1 MDLLDKF
8 IGSLLGAAVGD
19 ALGMPLEGFSSLEIQ
34 RAFGRVVDMLP
45 APEHHFHHGLQ
56 AGQYTDDTE
65 ETLILAE
72 SIIEAQGFSGDAFAE
87 HLMRWGSK
95 WILDE
100 RLNRGV
106 GITTRS
112 AIENMLSGK
121 PWQDAGVSI
130 ETCGAAMRA
139 APIGLVYHWDLS
151 MVARYS
157 ELQSIVTHRSRA
169 ARAGAVALAVGVALS
184 LLDLPRMKIL
194 EVSTE
199 IASRISPELGRK
211 LEEVQVFLQSD
222 RDPSDALELLGTSP
236 SVHDAVPSAFYCFVR
251 LDPEDALVEA
261 VNAGGDTDSVASM
274 AGALAGAR
282 YGTSWIPQRWLSHLE
297 NRDRI
302 EEMGRDLGRLSLRL
316 SGRV

>member
-8 IGSLLGAAVGD
+8 IGCLLGSALGD
-19 ALGMPLEGFSSLEIQ
+19 ALGMPLEGLSALEIQ
-34 RAFGRVVDMLP
+34 RSFGRVVEMLP
-45 APEHHFHHGLQ
+45 APDHHFHHGLQ

-65 ETLILAE
+65 ETIILAE
-72 SIIEAQGFSGDAFAE
+72 SLLEAQGFSGDLFAE
-87 HLMRWGSK
+87 RLVRWGST

-100 RLNRGV
+100 RLDRGV

-121 PWQDAGVSI
+121 PWQDAGVDI

-151 MVARYS
+151 MVSRYS
-157 ELQSIVTHRSRA
+157 ELQSIVTHRSRG
-169 ARAGAVALAVGVALS
+169 ARAGAVAVAVGVALS

-194 EVSTE
+194 EISTD

-211 LEEVQVFLQSD
+211 MDEVRIFLESD
-222 RDPSDALELLGTSP
+222 RDPSDVLELLGTSP

-274 AGALAGAR
+274 AGVLAGAR
-282 YGTSWIPQRWLSHLE
+282 YGTSWMPERWLSHLE

-302 EEMGRDLGRLSLRL
+302 EELGRELGQLSLRI

>member
-8 IGSLLGAAVGD
+8 IGSLLGSAVGD
-19 ALGMPLEGFSSLEIQ
+19 ALGMPLEGFSALEIQ

-45 APEHHFHHGLQ
+45 APEHHFHHGLR

-72 SIIEAQGFSGDAFAE
+72 SIIEAQGFSGDVFAE
-87 HLMRWGSK
+87 HLIRWGSA
-95 WILDE
+95 WVLDE

-130 ETCGAAMRA
+130 DTCGAAMRA
-139 APIGLVYHWDLS
+139 APVGLVYHWDLS
-151 MVARYS
+151 MVTRYS

-169 ARAGAVALAVGVALS
+169 ARAGAVAVAVGVALS

-194 EVSTE
+194 EVSAET
-199 IASRISPELGRK
+199 ASRISPELGRK
-211 LEEVQVFLQSD
+211 LEEARILHQSG

-236 SVHDAVPSAFYCFVR
+236 SVHDAVPSAFYCFVH

-261 VNAGGDTDSVASM
+261 VNAGGDTDSVASI

-282 YGTSWIPQRWLSHLE
+282 YGTSWIPERWLLHLE

-302 EEMGRDLGRLSLRL
+302 EELGRDLGRLSLRL

>member
-1 MDLLDKF
+1 MELLDKF

-19 ALGMPLEGFSSLEIQ
+19 ALGMPLEGFSALEIK

-45 APEHHFHHGLQ
+45 APEHHFHYGLQ

-72 SIIEAQGFSGDAFAE
+72 SLIEAQGFSGDVFAE
-87 HLMRWGSK
+87 YLIRWGST

-121 PWQDAGVSI
+121 PWQEAGVSI
-130 ETCGAAMRA
+130 ETCGAAIRA
-139 APIGLVYHWDLS
+139 SPIGLVYHWDLS
-151 MVARYS
+151 MVSRYS

-169 ARAGAVALAVGVALS
+169 AMGGAVAVAVGVALS
-184 LLDLPRMKIL
+184 LLDLPRMRIL

-199 IASRISPELGRK
+199 IASKISPEVGRK
-211 LEEVQVFLQSD
+211 LEEVKVLLQSE

-236 SVHDAVPSAFYCFVR
+236 AVYDAVPSAFYCFVR
-251 LDPEDALVEA
+251 LEPEEALVEV

-282 YGTSWIPQRWLSHLE
+282 YGTSWIPERWLSHLE
-297 NRDRI
+297 NRERI
-302 EEMGRDLGRLSLRL
+302 VELGRELGQLSLRL